1 MDQIHN
7 EKRQTQSGDAELW
20 LISIT
25 AFFGVSLLIFGIL
38 SALGGPVFN
47 QSLGGSTTLVTL
59 ILGMFLFL
67 LLTINYERRHR

>member
-38 SALGGPVFN
+38 SILGGPVFN
-47 QSLGGSTTLVTL
+47 ESLGGSTTLVTL

>member
-1 MDQIHN
+1 MDQIYN
-7 EKRQTQSGDAELW
+7 EKRQVQVGDTELW

-25 AFFGVSLLIFGIL
+25 AFFGVSLLISGIL
-38 SALGGPVFN
+38 SVLGGPVFN
-47 QSLGGSTTLVTL
+47 ESLGGSTTLVTL